1 MNISEAIEKIK
12 VLLADNSEAQTKEI
26 APEPATQLV
35 FETYDL
41 KDGSKIDLSGLEI
54 GADAMLVDD
63 SGNSVSAPDG
73 EYELAD
79 GTMMTVVGGKVEG
92 IETPQAEAPTS
103 EEAPMEMEVDSQFD
117 EMNATITYLQAE
129 NEALKSKL
137 GELESKFNQGFPK
150 NYNLFAMGNH
160 IKQVNNKNIIFG
172 LKWWEH
178 VTKFT
183 IVNAAYI
190 DITVMPNVAAK
201 TKNTSSG

>member
-1 MNISEAIEKIK
+1 MNVSEAIEKIK
-12 VLLADNSEAQTKEI
+12 VLLADNSVVQTEEI

-41 KDGSKIDLSGLEI
+41 KDGSKIDLSALEI

-92 IETPQAEAPTS
+92 IETPQAEEPTS
-103 EEAPMEMEVDSQFD
+103 EEAPMEADSQFD

-137 GELESKFNQGFPK
+137 GELESKFNQGFSEMLSVLEGFSKTPVADPIQNPK
-150 NYNLFAMGNH
+150 NNFR
-160 IKQVNNKNIIFG
+160 
-172 LKWWEH
+172 
-178 VTKFT
+178 
-183 IVNAAYI
+183 IVEPKADKI
-190 DITVMPNVAAK
+190 ERFLERVK
-201 TKNTSSG
+201 TLN

>member
-12 VLLADNSEAQTKEI
+12 VLLADNSETQTEEI

-54 GADAMLVDD
+54 GADAMLVDE

-79 GTMMTVVGGKVEG
+79 GTMMTVVGGKVEV
-92 IETPQAEAPTS
+92 IESPVAELPTS
-103 EEAPMEMEVDSQFD
+103 EEAPMEADSQFD

-129 NEALKSKL
+129 NQALKNKL
-137 GELESKFNQGFPK
+137 GELESKFNQGFSEMLSVLEGFSKAPNADPIQNPK
-150 NYNLFAMGNH
+150 NNFR
-160 IKQVNNKNIIFG
+160 
-172 LKWWEH
+172 
-178 VTKFT
+178 
-183 IVNAAYI
+183 IVEPKADKI
-190 DITVMPNVAAK
+190 ERFLQRVK
-201 TKNTSSG
+201 TLN

>member
-1 MNISEAIEKIK
+1 MNVSEAIEKIK
-12 VLLADNSEAQTKEI
+12 VLLSDNSVEQTEEI

-41 KDGSKIDLSGLEI
+41 KDGSKIDLSSLEI
-54 GADAMLVDD
+54 GADAMLVDA

-79 GTMMTVVGGKVEG
+79 GTMMSIVGGKVEG

-103 EEAPMEMEVDSQFD
+103 EEAPMEADSQFD

-137 GELESKFNQGFPK
+137 GELESKFNQGFSEMLSVLEGFSKTPVADPIQNPK
-150 NYNLFAMGNH
+150 NNFR
-160 IKQVNNKNIIFG
+160 
-172 LKWWEH
+172 
-178 VTKFT
+178 
-183 IVNAAYI
+183 IVEPKADKI
-190 DITVMPNVAAK
+190 ERFLERVK
-201 TKNTSSG
+201 TLN